1 MFLLN
6 HVDKIDDDDAAQI
19 PQAQFARNRVA
30 GFQIGFEDGFV
41 KTARAHKTAG
51 VHIDGRHGLGGFDN
65 QIAAEVQVHA
75 RLQGTADFGLDA
87 VGFKQGAF
95 ARETVQLRRGIL
107 HVLLGK
113 RHHFVEIKPRIDQ
126 DFARVV
132 VEQISQ
138 DAFGQW
144 QILIQQGFG
153 RTDFG
158 LRDNIAP
165 HAREVVDIGLQFGIG
180 GGFRAGADNVAV
192 AGLFG
197 QERVQP
203 FAQTVAFFFVFNA
216 L

>member
-19 PQAQFARNRVA
+19 PQAHLARNRVA

-51 VHIDGRHGLGGFDN
+51 VHIDGRHGFGGFDN
-65 QIAAEVQVHA
+65 QVAAEVQVHA

-126 DFARVV
+126 DFTRVV
-132 VEQISQ
+132 VEQIAQ
-138 DAFGQW
+138 DAFGQR
-144 QILIQQGFG
+144 QILI
-153 RTDFG
+153 
-158 LRDNIAP
+158 
-165 HAREVVDIGLQFGIG
+165 
-180 GGFRAGADNVAV
+180 
-192 AGLFG
+192 
-197 QERVQP
+197 
-203 FAQTVAFFFVFNA
+203 
-216 L
+216 